1 MRAALD
7 RPYPSSLARR
17 LRDRRHDVVALAER
31 PDLLGLDDAAVA
43 AALAEEGRA
52 LVTQNAADWI
62 PLQGALPGLVLVD
75 RHRYP
80 RTPLSADKLVLALDA
95 ALSGLGGDDRLP
107 EGRRWLEP
115 PAGCP
120 FWPRTG

>member
-1 MRAALD
+1 VALD

-17 LRDRRHDVVALAER
+17 LRDLRHDAVALA
-31 PDLLGLDDAAVA
+31 
-43 AALAEEGRA
+43 
-52 LVTQNAADWI
+52 
-62 PLQGALPGLVLVD
+62 
-75 RHRYP
+75 
-80 RTPLSADKLVLALDA
+80 TPLSADTLILALDA
-95 ALSGLGGDDRLP
+95 ALSGLAGDARLP

>member
-1 MRAALD
+1 VRAALD
-7 RPYPSSLARR
+7 RGYPSSLARR
-17 LRDRRHDVVALAER
+17 LRELRHDVVALAER
-31 PDLLGLDDAAVA
+31 PDLLDLDDAAVA
-43 AALAEEGRA
+43 AALAGEGRA

-62 PLQGALPGLVLVD
+62 PLQDALPGLLLVD

-80 RTPLSADKLVLALDA
+80 RTPLAADKLILALDA
-95 ALSGLGGDDRLP
+95 ALSGLGGDDHLP

-120 FWPRTG
+120 FWPRG